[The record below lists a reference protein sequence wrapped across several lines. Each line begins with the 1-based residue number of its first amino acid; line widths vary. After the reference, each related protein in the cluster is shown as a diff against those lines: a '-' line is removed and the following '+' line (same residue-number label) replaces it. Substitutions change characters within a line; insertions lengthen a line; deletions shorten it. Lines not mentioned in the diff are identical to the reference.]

1 MTAIDGTTTTF
12 NYSAG
17 KVSTIVTGNSRTTT
31 LAYSGSNLTQVT
43 NPDGGVETFSYD
55 ANHRMTGQTFANLQN
70 SWAYGAAC
78 PGHDDLGPD
87 LRGIPGATE
96 FAGSGPGRTGSN
108 ALISNWYGGLG
119 PRLSLAYAINSKT
132 VIRASATRSFGP
144 LAGIGQS
151 SHQLGF
157 AIRNTVNN
165 QSGGV
170 APLYVLSKGPG
181 VDLTL
186 PNVNPGVGVGGNAP
200 SYGRN
205 GNDANRSD
213 SELNYSFNIQRQ
225 ITKTSSIEVGWM
237 ATLASHITS
246 NFLADNQ
253 VPYRS
258 LPASM
263 NPFTTAGRTVLSSQ
277 VTSATAIAAGAVVPW
292 TCGANSSPQ
301 CRTFTQVWGT
311 GATVTQANRPYPSIW
326 DDRYRERRWRPDRP
340 FHLPRR
346 NSQVQQAAG

>member
-1 MTAIDGTTTTF
+1 MDSLRYLLVVYETHQGYIQDDWKITRNLTLNLGFRYEMNVAPHAPDG
-12 NYSAG
+12 
-17 KVSTIVTGNSRTTT
+17 K
-31 LAYSGSNLTQVT
+31 LSNLNFTAP
-43 NPDGGVETFSYD
+43 NPVAG
-55 ANHRMTGQTFANLQN
+55 
-70 SWAYGAAC
+70 
-78 PGHDDLGPD
+78 
-87 LRGIPGATE
+87 GIPGATE

-186 PNVNPGVGVGGNAP
+186 PNINPGVGVGGNAP

-301 CRTFTQVWGT
+301 CKPFTQVWGT
-311 GATVTQANRPYPSIW
+311 GATVTQANRPYPQYGTI
-326 DDRYRERRWRPDRP
+326 DTGNGGGDRIGHSTY
-340 FHLPRR
+340 HAA